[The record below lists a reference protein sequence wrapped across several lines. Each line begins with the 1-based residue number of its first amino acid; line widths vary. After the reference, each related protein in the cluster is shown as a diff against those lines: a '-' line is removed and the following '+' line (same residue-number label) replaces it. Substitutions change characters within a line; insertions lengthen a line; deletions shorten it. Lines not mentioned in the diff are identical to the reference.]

1 MKIKKLKISNYIGIE
16 ELDWDPG
23 MINIIEGPKGTGKTS
38 ITEAIETALSNN
50 KRRTEVISHGKDEAL
65 LFVETDEGLEVDRRL
80 RTDKSD
86 YLRLNGDM
94 VAKSTE
100 SELRKFFRGDIFR
113 PLDFI
118 DLSIDEQT
126 EIILSMI
133 KMDYSE
139 EEINDWFGEDVL
151 KDINTSKHL
160 LQILKDIEGKYY
172 NERTEINR
180 EIRSLESQVK
190 GIESELPPNYD
201 GEKWK
206 NEKVQEYY
214 NKVSKAR
221 ELNRKIEKAQTLKA
235 NFEDR
240 VSAIEAEG
248 KSKLGEVREKYQQQK
263 EEIKELIELKE
274 NKIENKQKE
283 IKQVEAQL
291 LNDNDQVDDWL
302 QKEIQIL
309 KTKAE
314 QEKQENEEEA
324 ANRKYEIE
332 KTIQYQKEKISAK
345 KSELNGLDKQK
356 ELELKS
362 IDKEVVRDVKAEREK
377 LSEAE
382 KLLKE
387 KEMVEIEPLQEEAD
401 KVAEMKEY
409 LSEWNR
415 MVQIREGQL
424 TQKKEYSDHL
434 TELIEIARDK
444 PSELIQKHEMPL
456 EGISVDEEGLIR
468 IDKTLLD
475 GLSNGEKLEVAFQI
489 ALQRMGRLEI
499 MCLDGFEK
507 LNESEQEKI
516 LKMCRENEIQA
527 FVTITKDTKN
537 NERVIR
543 SDSNDGN

>member
-206 NEKVQEYY
+206 NE
-214 NKVSKAR
+214 
-221 ELNRKIEKAQTLKA
+221 
-235 NFEDR
+235 
-240 VSAIEAEG
+240 
-248 KSKLGEVREKYQQQK
+248 
-263 EEIKELIELKE
+263 
-274 NKIENKQKE
+274 
-283 IKQVEAQL
+283 
-291 LNDNDQVDDWL
+291 
-302 QKEIQIL
+302 
-309 KTKAE
+309 
-314 QEKQENEEEA
+314 
-324 ANRKYEIE
+324 
-332 KTIQYQKEKISAK
+332 
-345 KSELNGLDKQK
+345 
-356 ELELKS
+356 
-362 IDKEVVRDVKAEREK
+362 
-377 LSEAE
+377 
-382 KLLKE
+382 
-387 KEMVEIEPLQEEAD
+387 
-401 KVAEMKEY
+401 
-409 LSEWNR
+409 
-415 MVQIREGQL
+415 
-424 TQKKEYSDHL
+424 
-434 TELIEIARDK
+434 IAV
-444 PSELIQKHEMPL
+444 P
-456 EGISVDEEGLIR
+456 
-468 IDKTLLD
+468 
-475 GLSNGEKLEVAFQI
+475 
-489 ALQRMGRLEI
+489 
-499 MCLDGFEK
+499 
-507 LNESEQEKI
+507 
-516 LKMCRENEIQA
+516 
-527 FVTITKDTKN
+527 FV
-537 NERVIR
+537 
-543 SDSNDGN
+543 GG

>member
-248 KSKLGEVREKYQQQK
+248 KSKLGEVREKYHQQK
-263 EEIKELIELKE
+263 EEIKSEINNFEDKISEEKEEIRKADKELD
-274 NKIENKQKE
+274 
-283 IKQVEAQL
+283 IK
-291 LNDNDQVDDWL
+291 LNAVDDWL
-302 QKEIQIL
+302 EKKFAELKKRAADKRGSAKKEA
-309 KTKAE
+309 KA
-314 QEKQENEEEA
+314 
-324 ANRKYEIE
+324 I
-332 KTIQYQKEKISAK
+332 KEHHIDYIHRCNQKISAK

-424 TQKKEYSDHL
+424 AQKKEYSDHL

-527 FVTITKDTKN
+527 FVTITKDTEN
-537 NERVIR
+537 NERIIR

>member
-1 MKIKKLKISNYIGIE
+1 MKIKKLKINNYIGIE

-86 YLRLNGDM
+86 YLKLNGDM

-133 KMDYSE
+133 KMDYSN
-139 EEINDWFGEDVL
+139 EEINDWFGENVL

-160 LQILKDIEGKYY
+160 LQILKDIERKYY

-201 GEKWK
+201 GGKWK

-214 NKVSKAR
+214 DKVSKAR
-221 ELNRKIEKAQTLKA
+221 ELNRKIEKAETLKA

-240 VSAIEAEG
+240 ISAIEAEG

-263 EEIKELIELKE
+263 EEIKEEINNFEDKISEEKEEIRKADKELDTK
-274 NKIENKQKE
+274 
-283 IKQVEAQL
+283 
-291 LNDNDQVDDWL
+291 LNAVDDWL
-302 QKEIQIL
+302 EKEFAEL
-309 KTKAE
+309 KKRAADKKE
-314 QEKQENEEEA
+314 SAKEEA
-324 ANRKYEIE
+324 TAIKGHHTDYIHRCN
-332 KTIQYQKEKISAK
+332 QKISAK
-345 KSELNGLDKQK
+345 ESELNGLDKQK

-362 IDKEVVRDVKAEREK
+362 IDKEVVKEVEAEREK

-382 KLLKE
+382 ELLEEKE
-387 KEMVEIEPLQEEAD
+387 KVEVEPLQEEAD
-401 KVAEMKEY
+401 QVAEMKEY

-424 TQKKEYSDHL
+424 AQKKEYSAHL
-434 TELIEIARDK
+434 TALIEIARDK

-468 IDKTLLD
+468 IEKTLLD
-475 GLSNGEKLEVAFQI
+475 GLSSGEKLEVAFQI
-489 ALQRMGRLEI
+489 ALQRMGMLEI

-507 LNESEQEKI
+507 LNKSEQEKI

-527 FVTITKDTKN
+527 FVTITKDTEN
-537 NERVIR
+537 NERIIR
-543 SDSNDGN
+543 SDSNEEA